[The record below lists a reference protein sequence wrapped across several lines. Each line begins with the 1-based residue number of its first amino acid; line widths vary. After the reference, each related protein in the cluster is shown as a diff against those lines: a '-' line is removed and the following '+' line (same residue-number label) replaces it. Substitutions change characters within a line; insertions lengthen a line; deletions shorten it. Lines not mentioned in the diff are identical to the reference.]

1 MATKLYV
8 GNLPYRIT
16 EETIEQ
22 AFAQAGTVV
31 SVKIITDRETGRSKG
46 FSFVEMESDEGAQAA
61 IAMWHQKEL
70 EGRPLIVNEARP
82 LEERPART
90 GGFQGGGAPRR
101 EFTPRSNNY

>member
-46 FSFVEMESDEGAQAA
+46 FSFVEMASAADAQAA
-61 IAMWHQKEL
+61 IAMWHQQEL

-82 LEERPART
+82 LEERPPRT
-90 GGFQGGGAPRR
+90 GGFQPRR
-101 EFTPRSNNY
+101 EGGFQPRSNNY